1 MAYLPYV
8 EFGCEEQRS
17 IAPLLISEEK
27 SKRGKAHR
35 SRRATA
41 YLAYG
46 KLGCEEQ
53 QSIAPLFS
61 FEKNDR

>member
-1 MAYLPYV
+1 MAYLAYGKL
-8 EFGCEEQRS
+8 GCEEQQS

-41 YLAYG
+41 YLPYG

-53 QSIAPLFS
+53 RSIAPLFS